1 MGTIRKTIAI
11 AGDSN
16 IDNDPVKQ
24 KIAFETGKILVDHGF
39 RIISGGLGGVMEY
52 AFKGA
57 HASKNYKEGDTIGI
71 LPMFSPL
78 DANQYADVVIPT
90 GLDLYRNVIIAN
102 SASALVAIGGGA
114 GTLSEIANAWA
125 LHRLIIA
132 YKNVNGWSAKVADTK
147 LDHRIRYKDFDDKI
161 FGVSTPEEMIEI
173 INQYIGKYNSYHKG
187 IIKGE

>member
-1 MGTIRKTIAI
+1 MRKTIAI

-16 IDNDPVKQ
+16 IDNDTLKQ
-24 KIAFETGKILVDHGF
+24 QIAFETGKILVDNGY

-78 DANQYADVVIPT
+78 EANQYADIVIPT
-90 GLDLYRNVIIAN
+90 GLDVYRNVIIAN
-102 SASALVAIGGGA
+102 SASALIAIGGGA

-125 LHRLIIA
+125 LHRLIVS

-147 LDHRIRYKDFDDKI
+147 LDHRVRYKEFDDKI
-161 FGVSTPEEMIEI
+161 FGVTTPQEMIEI
-173 INQYIGKYNSYHKG
+173 INEYIGKYNSYHKG

>member
-1 MGTIRKTIAI
+1 LRTIRKTIAI

-16 IDNDPVKQ
+16 IDSDPIKQ
-24 KIAFETGKILVDHGF
+24 QLAFETGKILVDHGF
-39 RIISGGLGGVMEY
+39 RLISGGLGGVMEY

-57 HASKNYKEGDTIGI
+57 HASQNYKEGDTIGI
-71 LPMFSPL
+71 LPMFSPQ
-78 DANQYADVVIPT
+78 DANQYADIIIPT
-90 GLDLYRNVIIAN
+90 GLDIYRNVIIAN

-132 YKNVNGWSAKVADTK
+132 YKNVDGWSAKVADTK
-147 LDHRIRYKDFDDKI
+147 LDHRVRYKDFDDKI
-161 FGVSTPEEMIEI
+161 FGVTGPQEMIEI
-173 INQYIGKYNSYHKG
+173 IEKYIGKYNSYHKG

>member
-1 MGTIRKTIAI
+1 MRKTIAI

-16 IDNDPVKQ
+16 IDNDPLKQ
-24 KIAFETGKILVDHGF
+24 KIAFETGKILVDHGY

-78 DANQYADVVIPT
+78 DANQYADIVIPT
-90 GLDLYRNVIIAN
+90 GLDVYRNVIIAN

-132 YKNVNGWSAKVADTK
+132 YKNVEGWSAKVADTK

-173 INQYIGKYNSYHKG
+173 IEKYIGKYNSYHKG
-187 IIKGE
+187 IVKGE

>member
-1 MGTIRKTIAI
+1 MRTIRKTIAI

-16 IDNDPVKQ
+16 IDNDPIKQ
-24 KIAFETGKILVDHGF
+24 QIAFETGKILVDHGY
-39 RIISGGLGGVMEY
+39 RLISGGLGGVMEY

-78 DANQYADVVIPT
+78 DANEYADIIIPT
-90 GLDLYRNVIIAN
+90 GLDVYRNVIIAN

-132 YKNVNGWSAKVADTK
+132 YKNVEGWSAKVADTK
-147 LDHRIRYKDFDDKI
+147 LDHRIRYKDFEDKI
-161 FGVSTPEEMIEI
+161 FGVTDPKELVEI
-173 INQYIGKYNSYHKG
+173 LEKYLDKYNTYHKG
-187 IIKGE
+187 IIKGM